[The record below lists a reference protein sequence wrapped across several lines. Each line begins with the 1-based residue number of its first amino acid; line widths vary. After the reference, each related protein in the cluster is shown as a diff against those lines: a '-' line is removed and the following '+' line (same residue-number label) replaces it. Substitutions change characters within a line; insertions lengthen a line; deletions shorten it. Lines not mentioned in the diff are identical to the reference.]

1 MAKCHNNTKKSD
13 LKPEKEDEYRMILA
27 AEVHFYSQLQDRLSS
42 GEFISVSDAQIDYE
56 QIMILHN
63 NHIRISRHL
72 LKEKNQTHI
81 ANVDFTRPENPSS
94 PTLIH
99 SVATAK
105 ESILE
110 TAKRDD
116 TEELTAI
123 IKCAKIIRRAIE
135 ESDSW
140 GFNGLIINQ
149 DKAIP
154 NELLWMLKWIIQG
167 DTAILTESRSREIH
181 VTSENLTQMII
192 QAHKTNR
199 QIKHK
204 VPSCTSLFRS
214 RIETPLTLGLSL
226 HIHHATR
233 RKQVLEQV

>member
-1 MAKCHNNTKKSD
+1 
-13 LKPEKEDEYRMILA
+13 
-27 AEVHFYSQLQDRLSS
+27 
-42 GEFISVSDAQIDYE
+42 
-56 QIMILHN
+56 MILHN

-81 ANVDFTRPENPSS
+81 ANVDFKRPKNPSS

-99 SVATAK
+99 YVAAAK

-123 IKCAKIIRRAIE
+123 IKCVKIIRRAIE

-140 GFNGLIINQ
+140 KFDGWIINQ

-154 NELLWMLKWIIQG
+154 DELLWVLKWIIQG

-181 VTSENLTQMII
+181 VTSENLSQMII

-204 VPSCTSLFRS
+204 VPSCTSSFRS
-214 RIETPLTLGLSL
+214 RIETPLTLGFLL
-226 HIHHATR
+226 HFYHVTR
-233 RKQVLEQV
+233 RKQVMDMLSSARAGVTYQLSVLVSLPQPCRRIWTPMLVCTYLRSLFMDNRSEPQ